1 MTIENDIRLSRLDKT
16 KEVATNANEELDWPN
31 LNKYREDN
39 EKLAVIENNG
49 DRIVL
54 IGDSITEG
62 WSNFDPEFFT
72 RNNLINRGISGQTSP
87 QMLIRFKQDAIHLNP
102 KLIVV
107 NAGTNDIAANTG
119 PSSPEMI
126 IDNITSMA
134 EIAIKNSINVALST
148 ILPVEKYE
156 WNKNVDDA
164 PARIS
169 KVNTALK
176 DYCASNNLV
185 FINYYSE
192 MVNDRK
198 GLKSAYG
205 NDGVHP
211 TKEGYDVMAFVLKN
225 TISGLI

>member
-39 EKLAVIENNG
+39 EKLAVIENKG

-134 EIAIKNSINVALST
+134 EIAMKNSINVALST

-169 KVNTALK
+169 KVNAALK

-185 FINYYSE
+185 FINYFAA

-211 TKEGYDVMAFVLKN
+211 TQEGYDVMASVLKN